1 MDKKI
6 IVTGCAGFI
15 GGHFTESALTKGFKV
30 IGIDKLS
37 YASDLAFLETLKTKP
52 NFSFINKDICE
63 LDTLFNADI
72 VFNFA
77 AESHV
82 TNSINDSRLFIQSNI
97 NGVRNILDLIKL
109 NSSKKIKLIHISTD
123 EVYGDRIDGSFD
135 ELSLLNP
142 SNPYSAS
149 KAGADLLI
157 NSYVRT
163 FGLDVAIVRP
173 TNNYGKRQHIEKLIP
188 LTIEKFKNNIKVPL
202 HQKGEPIRTWL
213 HVEDTCDAVFQI
225 NQKNLTGIFNINGPE
240 EYKNIDTVKYIYEIV
255 KEKFNLGSFNNLLD
269 LSHIRPGQDER
280 YSVDDTKIKA
290 KTEWVP
296 KRNFY
301 KNLEE
306 VVKSF
311 C

>member
-15 GGHFTESALTKGFKV
+15 GGHFTESALKKGFKV

-280 YSVDDTKIKA
+280 YSVDDTKIKT